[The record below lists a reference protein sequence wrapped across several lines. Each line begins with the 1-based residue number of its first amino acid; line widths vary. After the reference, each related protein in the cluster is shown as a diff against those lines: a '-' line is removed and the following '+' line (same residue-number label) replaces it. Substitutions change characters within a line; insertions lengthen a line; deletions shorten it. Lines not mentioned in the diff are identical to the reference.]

1 MPAQTGNSHI
11 FLNDKVKILALNLIA
26 PGIGQFG
33 AGRWI
38 RGSIMVLTGT
48 ASTLWFTWE
57 ALYPLYLNM
66 QNALNDQN
74 VEFKLF
80 NYANLMLSLGFLIII
95 WAISYADL
103 FLIKNKK
110 EKS

>member
-1 MPAQTGNSHI
+1 M
-11 FLNDKVKILALNLIA
+11 NDKIKILALNLIA

-33 AGRWI
+33 TGRWI
-38 RGSIMVLTGT
+38 RGSIMVLTGI

-80 NYANLMLSLGFLIII
+80 NFVHLILSLGLLILI

-103 FLIKNKK
+103 LLVKNKN